1 MAFMNPGCCTL
12 TVDRGSF
19 AAAKY
24 PGQSKFGA
32 RFVSSMKVILW
43 LVACGS
49 RRATFSSDATASCF
63 SMAKMASAAR
73 REAARLAPPSSITCA
88 TWTRYF
94 SRASWNRG
102 SLFT

>member
-12 TVDRGSF
+12 RAARGSF

-32 RFVSSMKVILW
+32 RFVRATKLVLW
-43 LVACGS
+43 SVAFGS
-49 RRATFSSDATASCF
+49 RSATLSSDATASCF
-63 SMAKMASAAR
+63 SMAKTASAAR
-73 REAARLAPPSSITCA
+73 REAARLAPPSSTTCA

-94 SRASWNRG
+94 SRASWKRG
-102 SLFT
+102 SFFT